1 MPRFYNRHAAQ
12 CRDRLTQFVSAAKAF
27 RELTA
32 RGYNARRLEERM
44 AQSNRGKSNNA
55 PDKSWVDMDVP
66 SRLPIIPLVSS
77 VLFPGGVLSLQV
89 GIDRNVRLLKSL
101 PDDQNLI
108 AAFCQKSGDKENPRA
123 EDLSPIGVLAAIV
136 QRLPLSSDRY
146 QLFLQGRQRV
156 ELVQMLQN
164 EPYFEAKLREIAP
177 KPIPKT
183 VKTDALMNRSIQLFE
198 KLVESDSKYSKEL
211 LNILQMNI
219 SEGPDTFADLLSG
232 FVNLPL
238 EEKQLLLETVHP
250 IERIELLNE
259 WISRDLGRAT
269 VNQELQRQI
278 QSNIDRRERENY
290 LREQL
295 RIIQDELGEG
305 NAAEREADTYR
316 DRIEALPIVEDHK
329 QGLRREVQRMGQL
342 SPSSS
347 DYAVIRGHLD
357 IVLSLPWSAHTEDQL
372 DLTKAEQILDERHH
386 GLEKVKER
394 ILEFL
399 AVLKL
404 KGDLK
409 GPILCFTGPPGVGKT
424 SLGSAIADA
433 LGRKF
438 VRMAVG
444 GVTDESEIRGH
455 RKTYIGAMPGKLIT
469 SYIQVGVNNPLI
481 MIDEIDK
488 IGKDFRGDP
497 ASALL
502 EVLDPKQNHT
512 FVDRYLEVP
521 FDLSHTLFICTANVL
536 DMIPGPLRDRM
547 EVIRLSGYTENEKL
561 AIATKHLV
569 PELLENHGLG
579 PDQVRVDDDAI
590 LNIVRDYTA
599 EAGVRNLERNLATVL
614 RKIARKVAADDGGG
628 QAVQPDEAAVPEQA
642 GSPLLHQYEVK
653 KDDVESYLGLPK
665 FEHEFAE
672 RHPEIGVTTGLAWT
686 SFGGEIMFIEATR
699 MPGSGRTTVTGQLGD
714 VMRESVQAAYSYVRS
729 KAHDLEIDDK
739 KFSDYDVHIH
749 FPAGAIPKDG
759 PSAGVAIATCIASV
773 MGDRPVRHD
782 VAMTG
787 EITLRGKVLSVGGIK
802 EKVMAAHRANIK
814 TVVLPEGNRKD
825 LQEVPEEIRAALEFV
840 FAERVEA
847 VWKQSLIPL
856 YLPRDHDR
864 KYDEA
869 EYRADQEREIERH
882 HEKGDRAERR

>member
-1 MPRFYNRHAAQ
+1 MPPSQR
-12 CRDRLTQFVSAAKAF
+12 AKPTPNSQQHDWI
-27 RELTA
+27 E
-32 RGYNARRLEERM
+32 
-44 AQSNRGKSNNA
+44 
-55 PDKSWVDMDVP
+55 VDVP
-66 SRLPIIPLVSS
+66 SRLPVIPLVSS

-89 GIDRNVRLLKSL
+89 GIDRNVRMLKSL

-108 AAFCQKSGDKENPRA
+108 AAYCQKTGDKENPRA
-123 EDLSPIGVLAAIV
+123 EDLSQIGVLAAIV
-136 QRLPLSSDRY
+136 QRLPLSADRY

-164 EPYFEAKLREIAP
+164 EPYFEAQLRELAP
-177 KPIPKT
+177 KPISKG
-183 VKTDALMNRSIQLFE
+183 VKTDQLMNKAMSLFE
-198 KLVESDSKYSKEL
+198 KLVESDSKYSNEL
-211 LNILQMNI
+211 LNILRMNMA
-219 SEGPDTFADLLSG
+219 EGPDTFADLLSS
-232 FVNLPL
+232 FVNFPL
-238 EEKQLLLETVHP
+238 EEKQLLLETVNP
-250 IERIELLNE
+250 IERIELL
-259 WISRDLGRAT
+259 IDYIQRDLGRAT
-269 VNQELQRQI
+269 VDRELQRQI
-278 QSNIDRRERENY
+278 QTSIDRRDRENY
-290 LREQL
+290 LREQM
-295 RIIQDELGEG
+295 RIIQDELGET

-316 DRIEALPIVEDHK
+316 DRIEALPVAEEHK
-329 QGLRREVQRMGQL
+329 QSLRREVTRMGQL
-342 SPSSS
+342 SQSSS
-347 DYAVIRGHLD
+347 DYAVLKGHLD
-357 IVLSLPWSAHTEDQL
+357 TVLQVPWTAQTEDRL
-372 DLTKAEQILDERHH
+372 DLNKAEEILDQRHH

-394 ILEFL
+394 VLEFL

-409 GPILCFTGPPGVGKT
+409 GPILCFVGPPGVGKT
-424 SLGSAIADA
+424 SLGSAIADS

-455 RKTYIGAMPGKLIT
+455 RKTYIGAMPGKLIN

-512 FVDRYLEVP
+512 FVDRYLEIP
-521 FDLSHTLFICTANVL
+521 YDLSHTLFICTANVL
-536 DMIPGPLRDRM
+536 DMIPSPLRDRM

-561 AIATKHLV
+561 AIATKHLI

-579 PDQVRVDDDAI
+579 PEQVTIEDDAI
-590 LNIVRDYTA
+590 STIIRDYTA
-599 EAGVRNLERNLATVL
+599 ESGVRNLERNLATVL
-614 RKIARKVAADDGGG
+614 RKIARKVANATDEGA
-628 QAVQPDEAAVPEQA
+628 QAK
-642 GSPLLHQYEVK
+642 YEVK
-653 KDDVESYLGLPK
+653 NEDIESYLGLPK

-699 MPGSGRTTVTGQLGD
+699 MPGTGRTTVTGQLGD

-729 KAHDLEIDDK
+729 KAHELDIDEK
-739 KFSDYDVHIH
+739 KFSKQDMWIH
-749 FPAGAIPKDG
+749 STAGGIPKDEL
-759 PSAGVAIATCIASV
+759 SAGAAIATCLASV

-787 EITLRGKVLSVGGIK
+787 EITLRGKVLSVGGVK

-825 LQEVPEEIRAALEFV
+825 LQEVPDDTKAALEFV
-840 FAERVEA
+840 YAERVED
-847 VWKQSLIPL
+847 VWKQALIPL
-856 YLPRDHDR
+856 YLPREHDR

-869 EYRADQEREIERH
+869 EYRADRERQIDRHNERQN
-882 HEKGDRAERR
+882 ERQNEQGERADRR

>member
-1 MPRFYNRHAAQ
+1 LA
-12 CRDRLTQFVSAAKAF
+12 
-27 RELTA
+27 
-32 RGYNARRLEERM
+32 
-44 AQSNRGKSNNA
+44 
-55 PDKSWVDMDVP
+55 
-66 SRLPIIPLVSS
+66 
-77 VLFPGGVLSLQV
+77 
-89 GIDRNVRLLKSL
+89 
-101 PDDQNLI
+101 
-108 AAFCQKSGDKENPRA
+108 
-123 EDLSPIGVLAAIV
+123 PIGVLAAIV

-146 QLFLQGRQRV
+146 QLFLQGRQRI

-164 EPYFEAKLREIAP
+164 EPYFEAQLREVAP
-177 KPIPKT
+177 RPISKS
-183 VKTDALMNRSIQLFE
+183 VKTEQLMTKAMSLFE

-211 LNILQMNI
+211 LNILQMNVT
-219 SEGPDTFADLLSG
+219 EGPDTFADLLSG

-238 EEKQLLLETVHP
+238 EEKQLLLETVNP
-250 IERIELLNE
+250 IERIELLVE
-259 WISRDLGRAT
+259 YISRDLGRAT
-269 VNQELQRQI
+269 VDRELQRQI
-278 QSNIDRRERENY
+278 QTNIDRRERENY

-295 RIIQDELGEG
+295 RIIQDELGETS
-305 NAAEREADTYR
+305 ASEREADTYR
-316 DRIEALPIVEDHK
+316 DRIEALELAEE
-329 QGLRREVQRMGQL
+329 QSQQLRREVTRMGQL

-357 IVLSLPWSAHTEDQL
+357 TVLQLPWTQHTEDQL
-372 DLTKAEQILDERHH
+372 DLAKAEEVLDQRHH
-386 GLEKVKER
+386 GLDKVKER

-455 RKTYIGAMPGKLIT
+455 RKTYIGAMPGKLIA
-469 SYIQVGVNNPLI
+469 SYLQVGVNNPLI

-497 ASALL
+497 SSALL
-502 EVLDPKQNHT
+502 EVLDPKQNHA
-512 FVDRYLEVP
+512 FVDRYLEIP
-521 FDLSHTLFICTANVL
+521 YDLSHTLFICTANVL

-561 AIATKHLV
+561 AIATKHLI

-579 PDQVRVDDDAI
+579 AEQVKFDDDAI
-590 LNIVRDYTA
+590 LLVVRDYTA
-599 EAGVRNLERNLATVL
+599 EAGVRNLERNLATVM
-614 RKIARKVAADDGGG
+614 RKIARKVATEDPVTAF
-628 QAVQPDEAAVPEQA
+628 
-642 GSPLLHQYEVK
+642 HVK
-653 KDDVESYLGLPK
+653 RDDVESYLGLPK

-729 KAHDLEIDDK
+729 KAHDIEIDDK
-739 KFSDYDVHIH
+739 KFTDFDVHIH

-814 TVVLPEGNRKD
+814 TVILPEGNRKD
-825 LQEVPEEIRAALEFV
+825 LQEVPEETRAALEFV
-840 FAERVEA
+840 FAERVED
-847 VWKQSLIPL
+847 VWKLSLIPL
-856 YLPRDHDR
+856 FIPRDHDR

-869 EYRADQEREIERH
+869 EYRADRERQIERLN
-882 HEKGDRAERR
+882 ENSERAERR

>member
-1 MPRFYNRHAAQ
+1 
-12 CRDRLTQFVSAAKAF
+12 
-27 RELTA
+27 
-32 RGYNARRLEERM
+32 M
-44 AQSNRGKSNNA
+44 AQSAKGKAHLNQTSQ
-55 PDKSWVDMDVP
+55 DWVELDVP

-108 AAFCQKSGDKENPRA
+108 AAFCQKTGDKENPRP
-123 EDLSPIGVLAAIV
+123 EDLSQIGVLAAIV
-136 QRLPLSSDRY
+136 QRLPLSADRY

-164 EPYFEAKLREIAP
+164 EPYFEAKLREVAP
-177 KPIPKT
+177 KPIPKS
-183 VKTDALMNRSIQLFE
+183 VKTEALMHRAMSLFE

-219 SEGPDTFADLLSG
+219 AEGPDTFADLLSG
-232 FVNLPL
+232 FVNFPL
-238 EEKQLLLETVHP
+238 EEKQLLLETVNP
-250 IERIELLNE
+250 IDRIELLND

-269 VNQELQRQI
+269 VDRDLHRQI
-278 QSNIDRRERENY
+278 QSSIDRRERETY
-290 LREQL
+290 LREQM
-295 RIIQDELGEG
+295 RIIQDELGET

-316 DRIEALPIVEDHK
+316 DRVEALPIAEDHK
-329 QGLRREVQRMGQL
+329 QQLRREVQRMGQL

-347 DYAVIRGHLD
+347 DYAVIKGHLD
-357 IVLSLPWSAHTEDQL
+357 TVFQMPWTQQTEDRL
-372 DLTKAEQILDERHH
+372 DLAKAEEILDQRHH

-394 ILEFL
+394 VLEFL

-424 SLGSAIADA
+424 SLGAAIADA

-481 MIDEIDK
+481 MIDEMDK

-502 EVLDPKQNHT
+502 EVLDPKQNVA
-512 FVDRYLEVP
+512 FVDRYLEIP
-521 FDLSHTLFICTANVL
+521 FDLSHTLFICTANML

-561 AIATKHLV
+561 AISKDHLI
-569 PELLENHGLG
+569 PELLENHGL
-579 PDQVRVDDDAI
+579 DAEQVQFQDDAI
-590 LNIVRDYTA
+590 LLVVRDYTA

-614 RKIARKVAADDGGG
+614 RKIARKVAAAD
-628 QAVQPDEAAVPEQA
+628 AVPET
-642 GSPLLHQYEVK
+642 YVVK
-653 KDDVESYLGLPK
+653 REDIEGYLGLPK

-686 SFGGEIMFIEATR
+686 QFGGEIMFIEATR

-714 VMRESVQAAYSYVRS
+714 VMRESVSAAYSYVRS
-729 KAHDLEIDDK
+729 KAHELEIDDK
-739 KFSDYDVHIH
+739 KFAEHDIHIH

-773 MGDRPVRHD
+773 MGERPVRHD

-802 EKVMAAHRANIK
+802 EKVMAAHRANIQL
-814 TVVLPEGNRKD
+814 VVLPEGNRKD
-825 LQEVPEEIRAALEFV
+825 LQEVPEETKKNLKFV
-840 FAERVEA
+840 FAQRVED
-847 VWKQSLIPL
+847 VWKETLIPL
-856 YLPRDHDR
+856 FVAKGDDR

-869 EYRADQEREIERH
+869 EYRADRERQVASHDEQSE
-882 HEKGDRAERR
+882 RAERR

>member
-1 MPRFYNRHAAQ
+1 
-12 CRDRLTQFVSAAKAF
+12 
-27 RELTA
+27 
-32 RGYNARRLEERM
+32 M
-44 AQSNRGKSNNA
+44 AQSARGKTNLPSQ
-55 PDKSWVDMDVP
+55 SWVEMDVP

-108 AAFCQKSGDKENPRA
+108 AAFCQKTGDKENPRP
-123 EDLSPIGVLAAIV
+123 EDLSSIGVLAAIV
-136 QRLPLSSDRY
+136 QRLPLSADRY

-164 EPYFEAKLREIAP
+164 EPYFEGRLREVVARP
-177 KPIPKT
+177 LSKN
-183 VKTDALMNRSIQLFE
+183 VKTEPLMNRALSLFE

-219 SEGPDTFADLLSG
+219 AEGPDAFADLLSG
-232 FVNLPL
+232 FVNFPL
-238 EEKQLLLETVHP
+238 EEKQLLLETVNP
-250 IERIELLNE
+250 IERIELLIDY
-259 WISRDLGRAT
+259 ISRDLGRAT
-269 VNQELQRQI
+269 VHHELQRQI
-278 QSNIDRRERENY
+278 QSNIDRRERESY
-290 LREQL
+290 LREQM

-305 NAAEREADTYR
+305 TGAEREADTYR
-316 DRIEALPIVEDHK
+316 DRIEALPLGEE
-329 QGLRREVQRMGQL
+329 QQQTLRREVTRLAQL

-347 DYAVIRGHLD
+347 DYAVIKGHLD
-357 IVLSLPWSAHTEDQL
+357 TVLQLPWSQHTEDTL
-372 DLTKAEQILDERHH
+372 DLVKAEQVLDQRHH

-394 ILEFL
+394 VLEFL

-424 SLGSAIADA
+424 SLGAAIAEA

-455 RKTYIGAMPGKLIT
+455 RKTYIGAMPGKLIS

-497 ASALL
+497 SSALL
-502 EVLDPKQNHT
+502 EVLDPKQNHA
-512 FVDRYLEVP
+512 FVDRYLEIP
-521 FDLSHTLFICTANVL
+521 YDLSHTLFICTANML
-536 DMIPGPLRDRM
+536 DNIPGPLRDRM

-561 AIATKHLV
+561 AIAIKHLV
-569 PELLENHGLG
+569 PELLENHGLT
-579 PDQVRVDDDAI
+579 PELVELDDEAI
-590 LNIVRDYTA
+590 QTVIRDYTA
-599 EAGVRNLERNLATVL
+599 ESGVRNLERNLATVL
-614 RKIARKVAADDGGG
+614 RKIARKVASDAPGT
-628 QAVQPDEAAVPEQA
+628 AEAHYRVTKEELEA
-642 GSPLLHQYEVK
+642 
-653 KDDVESYLGLPK
+653 YLGLPK

-672 RHPEIGVTTGLAWT
+672 RHPEIGVATGLAWT
-686 SFGGEIMFIEATR
+686 SVGGEIMFIEATR
-699 MPGSGRTTVTGQLGD
+699 MPGQGRTTVTGQLGD
-714 VMRESVQAAYSYVRS
+714 VMRESVSAAYSYVRS
-729 KAHDLEIDDK
+729 KAHELEIPDK
-739 KFSDYDVHIH
+739 KFSEHDIHIH

-773 MGDRPVRHD
+773 MGERPVRHD

-802 EKVMAAHRANIK
+802 EKVMAAHRANVR

-825 LQEVPEEIRAALEFV
+825 LVEVPEETKTQLKFV
-840 FAERVEA
+840 FAERVED
-847 VWKQSLIPL
+847 VWREALIPL
-856 YLPRDHDR
+856 VVIRDHDR
-864 KYDEA
+864 KYDDA
-869 EYRADQEREIERH
+869 EYRADQERKVEH
-882 HEKGDRAERR
+882 HDEKSSRAEQR

>member
-1 MPRFYNRHAAQ
+1 M
-12 CRDRLTQFVSAAKAF
+12 
-27 RELTA
+27 EI
-32 RGYNARRLEERM
+32 
-44 AQSNRGKSNNA
+44 
-55 PDKSWVDMDVP
+55 DVP
-66 SRLPIIPLVSS
+66 NRLPIIPLVSS

-108 AAFCQKSGDKENPRA
+108 AAFCQKSGDKENPRP
-123 EDLSPIGVLAAIV
+123 EDLSKIGVLAAIV

-156 ELVQMLQN
+156 ELVQMIQN
-164 EPYFEAKLREIAP
+164 EPYFEAMLREVAP
-177 KPIPKT
+177 RPIPKG
-183 VKTDALMNRSIQLFE
+183 VKTEQLMNRALGLFE
-198 KLVESDSKYSKEL
+198 KLVESDNKYSNEL
-211 LNILQMNI
+211 LNILKMNI
-219 SEGPDTFADLLSG
+219 SEGPDTFADLLSS
-232 FVNLPL
+232 FVNFPL
-238 EEKQLLLETVHP
+238 EEKQLLLETVNP
-250 IERIELLNE
+250 IERIELLID
-259 WISRDLGRAT
+259 WIQRDLGKAT
-269 VNQELQRQI
+269 VDRELQRQI
-278 QSNIDRRERENY
+278 QTSIDRRERENY

-295 RIIQDELGEG
+295 RVIQDELGEA
-305 NAAEREADTYR
+305 NPADREADTYR
-316 DRIEALPIVEDHK
+316 DRIEALPVGEDYK
-329 QGLRREVQRMGQL
+329 LQLRREINRLGQL

-347 DYAVIRGHLD
+347 DYAVIKGHLD
-357 IVLSLPWSAHTEDQL
+357 IVFQVPWTEKTEDRL
-372 DLTKAEQILDERHH
+372 DLKRAEEILDERHH

-394 ILEFL
+394 VLEFL

-409 GPILCFTGPPGVGKT
+409 GPILCFAGPPGVGKT
-424 SLGSAIADA
+424 SLGAAIADA

-455 RKTYIGAMPGKLIT
+455 RKTYIGAMPGKLIQ

-502 EVLDPKQNHT
+502 EVLDPKQNHA
-512 FVDRYLEVP
+512 FVDRYLEIP
-521 FDLSHTLFICTANVL
+521 YDLSHTLFIATANVL
-536 DMIPGPLRDRM
+536 DMIPSPLRDRM
-547 EVIRLSGYTENEKL
+547 EVIRLAGYTEKEKL
-561 AIATKHLV
+561 QIAKKHLI
-569 PELLENHGLG
+569 PELLENHGL
-579 PDQVRVDDDAI
+579 DAEHVTIDDDVI
-590 LNIVRDYTA
+590 LAVIRDYTA
-599 EAGVRNLERNLATVL
+599 EAGVRNLERKLATIM
-614 RKIARKVAADDGGG
+614 RKIARKVASGADGDEKY
-628 QAVQPDEAAVPEQA
+628 AVTATDIEP
-642 GSPLLHQYEVK
+642 
-653 KDDVESYLGLPK
+653 YLGLPS

-714 VMRESVQAAYSYVRS
+714 VMRESVSAAYSYVRS
-729 KAHDLEIDDK
+729 KAKELDIEDRIFNDFDI
-739 KFSDYDVHIH
+739 HIH

-773 MGDRPVRHD
+773 MGERPVRHD

-802 EKVMAAHRANIK
+802 EKVMAAQRANIK
-814 TVVLPEGNRKD
+814 TVLLPEGNRKD
-825 LQEVPEEIRAALEFV
+825 LTEVPEDVKEGLTFV
-840 FAERVEA
+840 FAERVED
-847 VWKQSLIPL
+847 VWKEALIPIFVAKG
-856 YLPRDHDR
+856 DR

-869 EYRADQEREIERH
+869 EYRSEHPATTTKSKPQPASQKD
-882 HEKGDRAERR
+882 DRPESRR

>member
-1 MPRFYNRHAAQ
+1 
-12 CRDRLTQFVSAAKAF
+12 
-27 RELTA
+27 
-32 RGYNARRLEERM
+32 M
-44 AQSNRGKSNNA
+44 AQSNRGKPQLPNNSQ
-55 PDKSWVDMDVP
+55 DWMDLDVP

-108 AAFCQKSGDKENPRA
+108 AAFCQKTGDKESPRP
-123 EDLSPIGVLAAIV
+123 EDLSQIGVLAAIV

-156 ELVQMLQN
+156 ELVQMLQS
-164 EPYFEAKLREIAP
+164 EPYFEAQLREVAP
-177 KPIPKT
+177 RPIPKG
-183 VKTDALMNRSIQLFE
+183 VKTDSLMNKAMTLFE
-198 KLVESDSKYSKEL
+198 KLVESDSKYSNEL
-211 LNILQMNI
+211 LNILRMNI
-219 SEGPDTFADLLSG
+219 SEGPDTFADLLSS
-232 FVNLPL
+232 FVNFPL
-238 EEKQLLLETVHP
+238 EEKQLLLETVNP
-250 IERIELLNE
+250 IERIELLID
-259 WISRDLGRAT
+259 WINRDLGRAT
-269 VNQELQRQI
+269 VDRELQRQI
-278 QSNIDRRERENY
+278 QSSIDRRDRENY

-295 RIIQDELGEG
+295 RIIQDELGET

-316 DRIEALPIVEDHK
+316 DRIEALPLADDHK
-329 QGLRREVQRMGQL
+329 TTLRREVTRMGQL
-342 SPSSS
+342 SQSSS
-347 DYAVIRGHLD
+347 DYAVLKGHLD
-357 IVLSLPWSAHTEDQL
+357 TVLQVPWTQHTEDQL
-372 DLTKAEQILDERHH
+372 DLQKAEEILDARHH
-386 GLEKVKER
+386 GLDKVKER
-394 ILEFL
+394 VLEFL

-409 GPILCFTGPPGVGKT
+409 GPILCFVGPPGVGKT
-424 SLGSAIADA
+424 SLGAAIADA

-455 RKTYIGAMPGKLIT
+455 RKTYIGAMPGKLIS
-469 SYIQVGVNNPLI
+469 SYMQIGVNNPLI

-497 ASALL
+497 SSALL
-502 EVLDPKQNHT
+502 EVLDPKQNNT
-512 FVDRYLEVP
+512 FVDRYLEIP

-536 DMIPGPLRDRM
+536 DMIPSPLRDRM

-561 AIATKHLV
+561 AIAIKHLI
-569 PELLENHGLG
+569 PELLENHGLTAE
-579 PDQVRVDDDAI
+579 QVKIEEGAI
-590 LNIVRDYTA
+590 LLIIRDYTA

-614 RKIARKVAADDGGG
+614 RKIARKVASGDDETKTYD
-628 QAVQPDEAAVPEQA
+628 VKSSDIEA
-642 GSPLLHQYEVK
+642 
-653 KDDVESYLGLPK
+653 YLGLVK

-699 MPGSGRTTVTGQLGD
+699 MPGTGRTTVTGQLGD

-729 KAHDLEIDDK
+729 KAHDLDIAEK
-739 KFSDYDVHIH
+739 KFSEHDIHIH

-773 MGDRPVRHD
+773 MGERPVRHD

-814 TVVLPEGNRKD
+814 TVLLPEGNRKD
-825 LQEVPEEIRAALEFV
+825 ISEVPEETKAALKFLFV
-840 FAERVEA
+840 QRVED
-847 VWKQSLIPL
+847 VWKEALIPL
-856 YLPRDHDR
+856 YLVKDHDR
-864 KYDEA
+864 KYDER
-869 EYRADQEREIERH
+869 EYRAEQQRE
-882 HEKGDRAERR
+882 KSDRAGERAEGR